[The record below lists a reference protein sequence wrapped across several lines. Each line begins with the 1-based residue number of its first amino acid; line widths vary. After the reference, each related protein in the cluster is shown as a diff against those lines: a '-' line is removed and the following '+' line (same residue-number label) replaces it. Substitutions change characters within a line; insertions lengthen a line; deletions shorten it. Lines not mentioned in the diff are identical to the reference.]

1 MKRSTLIGAAM
12 AAVLTVQAPLAAGAV
27 RAQTG
32 QTLNVQGADIRA
44 FIEDVARSTGRTFIV
59 DPGVAGTVT
68 VSSDRPLNNT
78 QLFEIFLSTLRAN
91 GLVVI
96 PTASGAYRISPA
108 QGAAQGPAT
117 VGSERFSTE
126 VFPLRN
132 IGAAAAVETIRP
144 LGIHSESSSCKISA
158 QCAPSWMNPHL
169 ACK

>member
-96 PTASGAYRISPA
+96 
-108 QGAAQGPAT
+108 
-117 VGSERFSTE
+117 E
-126 VFPLRN
+126 
-132 IGAAAAVETIRP
+132 
-144 LGIHSESSSCKISA
+144 
-158 QCAPSWMNPHL
+158 
-169 ACK
+169 